1 MVIYHSEHFNRAYKK
16 LPDEIKTK
24 AEKRE
29 QLFRADPFYSL
40 LNTHKLHGKLKDQW
54 SFSVDDR
61 YRVLFEFNG
70 ADVVFLDVGAH
81 ELYK

>member
-1 MVIYHSEHFNRAYKK
+1 MIIRYSGRFNRAYKK
-16 LPDEIKTK
+16 LPYEIKTK

-29 QLFRADPFYSL
+29 QLFRDNPFHAF

-54 SFSVDDR
+54 SFSIDNK
-61 YRVLFEFNG
+61 YRILFEFDG
-70 ADVVFLDVGAH
+70 ADVIFLDVGAH